1 MTRRFIELARRLRG
15 HQRGTAITEFALT
28 APLFLL
34 LLMGIFDYSWQ
45 FYARQVLQGAV
56 AKAARDSTLEGNA
69 ANQAVLDEKVR
80 TAVKNVFGKATVT
93 FTRQTYDSFD
103 AVGKPEPFKDK
114 NGNNQYDAGE
124 CFEDINANGSWDADR
139 GRAGNGGADDIVLYT
154 ASMEFNRILPV
165 WSMLGQPQKTIL
177 KQSTVLRNQPY
188 NAGTNANP
196 VKCT

>member
-139 GRAGNGGADDIVLYT
+139 GRAGNGGADDVVLYT

-165 WSMLGQPQKTIL
+165 WQMLGQPQKTIL

>member
-1 MTRRFIELARRLRG
+1 MTRRLTDLARRLRG

-69 ANQAVLDEKVR
+69 ASQTALDDKVR
-80 TAVKNVFGKATVT
+80 TAVKNVFGDATVT

-103 AVGKPEPFKDK
+103 AVGKPEPFKD
-114 NGNNQYDAGE
+114 
-124 CFEDINANGSWDADR
+124 
-139 GRAGNGGADDIVLYT
+139 
-154 ASMEFNRILPV
+154 
-165 WSMLGQPQKTIL
+165 
-177 KQSTVLRNQPY
+177 
-188 NAGTNANP
+188 
-196 VKCT
+196 

>member
-1 MTRRFIELARRLRG
+1 MTRRLTNLARRLRG

>member
-1 MTRRFIELARRLRG
+1 MTRRLTSLARRLRG

>member
-69 ANQAVLDEKVR
+69 ANQAALDEKVR

>member
-1 MTRRFIELARRLRG
+1 MTRRFIDLARRLRG

>member
-1 MTRRFIELARRLRG
+1 MTRRFIDLARRLRG

-69 ANQAVLDEKVR
+69 ASQAVLDEKVR
-80 TAVKNVFGKATVT
+80 MAVKNVFGKATVT

-139 GRAGNGGADDIVLYT
+139 GRAGNGGADDVVLYT

-165 WSMLGQPQKTIL
+165 WQMLGQPQKTIL

>member
-1 MTRRFIELARRLRG
+1 MTRRFIDLARRLRG

-139 GRAGNGGADDIVLYT
+139 GRAGNGGADDVVLYT

-165 WSMLGQPQKTIL
+165 WQMLGQPQKTIL